1 MNRLQGRDFLKEEDF
16 TPEDLTY
23 LLDLAAALKL
33 ARKEHREPKF
43 LQDKNIA
50 LLFEKD
56 STRTRCSFE
65 VAAHEQGAHVTYL
78 GAQGSQIGKKESM
91 ADTARVL
98 TRFFDGIE
106 YRGFEQNRVEALAKY
121 ATVPVWNG
129 LTNEWHPT
137 QLLADMLTMRE
148 CSNLPLNKIKLAYLG
163 DARYNMGNSLMLGSA
178 MLGLDFRSVAP
189 KSLWTSDQVF
199 EKAHAIAQKTS
210 ARITRTENIHEGIA
224 GCDFL
229 YTDVWVSMG
238 EPAEVWEERINL
250 LRPYA
255 VTKKIMEETGNKN
268 CKFLHCLPSFHNRE
282 TTIGE
287 EIFQRFGLPFME
299 VSDDV
304 FETDANAAF
313 IEAENRLHTIKAV
326 MVATLAQDPIDIQ
339 NM

>member
-16 TPEDLTY
+16 SPEDLMY
-23 LLDLAAALKL
+23 LLDLAAKLKQERL
-33 ARKEHREPKF
+33 ERREHKY
-43 LQDKNIA
+43 LQGKNIA

-65 VAAHEQGAHVTYL
+65 VSAYEQGAHVTYL
-78 GAQGSQIGKKESM
+78 GASGSQIGKKESM

-106 YRGFEQNRVEALAKY
+106 YRGFEQQRVETLAHY

-148 CSNLPLNKIKLAYLG
+148 CSHKQLNQIKLAYIG
-163 DARYNMGNSLMLGSA
+163 DARFNMGNSLMYGSA
-178 MLGLDFRSVAP
+178 MLGLDFRSISPA
-189 KSLWTSDQVF
+189 SLATSDQVF
-199 EKAHAIAQKTS
+199 EKAQTLAEQTH
-210 ARITRTENIHEGIA
+210 ARIQRTSDINA
-224 GCDFL
+224 GVKDCDFI

-238 EPAEVWEERINL
+238 EPEEVWKERIDL

-255 VTKKIMEETGNKN
+255 VTKEVFAKTNNSN
-268 CKFLHCLPSFHNRE
+268 CKFLHCLPSFHNRD
-282 TTIGE
+282 TLIGE
-287 EIFQRFGLPFME
+287 AIYHRFGLEFME
-299 VSDDV
+299 VSDDI
-304 FETDANAAF
+304 FESDCNAAF

-326 MVATLAQDPIDIQ
+326 MVATLASEPITL
-339 NM
+339 